1 MTDSAQEFQKEIE
14 LVDLL
19 RVIWKWKHMIL
30 SGVILFTLV
39 AVAANHILPEKYKI
53 DMVLKPGILRISTDG
68 QNYYIDS
75 PQNIKSIIEAR
86 AFDQKIIERLKKDE
100 FKQIPPQIDLNVKIL
115 KGSDTIIISYET
127 SNVKIGKAILNNLYD
142 LLVDKYK
149 NIVTYYQEEHKT
161 ELYQKKNE
169 IKKYRLLI
177 QSSNRR
183 IAYLKKM
190 AAGLRADVDLINKN
204 TELLIEKRMN
214 YLSEQYGKNDIL
226 SALLFTNTI
235 QQNLALANTYKS
247 EMHEYAIEK
256 ENELQE
262 ISKNEESIQN
272 LSEIILYK
280 EFMINQIE
288 NIQVLHPPNKSAHPI
303 KPNKKMNLAI
313 AIVAGGIFMLFLSFL
328 IEYILMIRKSN
339 SIK

>member
-1 MTDSAQEFQKEIE
+1 MTDSSQESEKEIE

-19 RVIWKWKHMIL
+19 RVIWKWKYMIL
-30 SGVILFTLV
+30 SGMILFALV
-39 AVAANHILPEKYKI
+39 AVAVNHILPEKYKI
-53 DMVLKPGILRISTDG
+53 DMILKPGIQRISSDG

-86 AFDQKIIERLKKDE
+86 AFDQKIIERLNKDE
-100 FKQIPPQIDLNVKIL
+100 LKQIPAQINLKIKIL

-127 SNVKIGKAILNNLYD
+127 SNVETGKTILNNLYD
-142 LLVDKYK
+142 LLIDKYK
-149 NIVTYYQEEHKT
+149 NIVKYYQEEHKT
-161 ELYQKKNE
+161 EVKQKNNE

-183 IAYLKKM
+183 IDNLTKIM
-190 AAGLRADVDLINKN
+190 AGLRADVDLINKN

-235 QQNLALANTYKS
+235 QQNLTLANTYKS

-288 NIQVLHPPNKSAHPI
+288 NIQVLHPPKRSAYPI

-313 AIVAGGIFMLFLSFL
+313 ATVAGGILMLFLSFL
-328 IEYILMIRKSN
+328 IEYVLMIRKRD